1 MGINIMENGVII
13 VEMDGEYI
21 RINRQV
27 TNMLEIG
34 NKIKRMDLVNK

>member
-21 RINRQV
+21 RINRQA